1 MSNFGMMAAIGAA
14 FVAEREAHVTVA
26 PETAME
32 AQLEEAKTLFPAGRI
47 VRLKSG
53 GPNMTVQ
60 RVYIYDDG
68 SEDEGIM
75 VDCLW
80 FQASYHPAALSATA
94 SGGAGGS
101 VEYGRDVQ
109 QFDFHPDTITGV

>member
-14 FVAEREAHVTVA
+14 FVAERESHVTDEVPA
-26 PETAME
+26 LETELA
-32 AQLEEAKTLFPAGRI
+32 EAKEIFPAGRI

-60 RVYIYDDG
+60 RCYIYDDG
-68 SEDEGIM
+68 DEQGVM

-80 FQASYHPAALSATA
+80 FQATYNPAVLG

-101 VEYGRDVQ
+101 VEFGRDVQ
-109 QFDFHPDTITGV
+109 QSDFHPDTITGV

>member
-14 FVAEREAHVTVA
+14 FVAEREAHVTEV
-26 PETAME
+26 PGLETA
-32 AQLEEAKTLFPAGRI
+32 LEEAKTLFPAGRI

-80 FQASYHPAALSATA
+80 FQTSYHPAVFGAPA
-94 SGGAGGS
+94 SGGAGNPI
-101 VEYGRDVQ
+101 EYGRDAQ
-109 QFDFHPDTITGV
+109 QFDFHPDTIIGV